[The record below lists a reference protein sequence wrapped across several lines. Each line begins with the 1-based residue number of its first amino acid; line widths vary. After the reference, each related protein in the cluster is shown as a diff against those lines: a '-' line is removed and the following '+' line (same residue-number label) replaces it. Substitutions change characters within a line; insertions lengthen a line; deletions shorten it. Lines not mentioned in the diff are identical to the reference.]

1 VLVLVAQAENVGG
14 KVGKFTLCK
23 RDGRHWVLGQ
33 HNMRHDG
40 SSCLALLIRYLMKTR
55 DICVSMFLLSAPDK
69 MAIRAELRGQ
79 FLPMR
84 RIWRIRH
91 RASEKAGAASNKMN
105 KTGRA
110 FIMIRFSLIEGKD
123 SSAGSTAV

>member
-1 VLVLVAQAENVGG
+1 M
-14 KVGKFTLCK
+14 
-23 RDGRHWVLGQ
+23 LGQ
-33 HNMRHDG
+33 HNMRHDRP
-40 SSCLALLIRYLMKTR
+40 SCLALLIRYLMKTR
-55 DICVSMFLLSAPDK
+55 DIRVSLLLLSAADQ

-91 RASEKAGAASNKMN
+91 RASEVGAASNKIN